1 MSMWQPGDEDTL
13 SFEATDIGGDPKNNV
28 YFTLDEH
35 SPEQALRLRFGTAE
49 TTLAA
54 DEALMLL
61 DWLGEREALLFALLQ
76 LQPTVAVSPR
86 EEGKT

>member
-1 MSMWQPGDEDTL
+1 MHMWQPGDEDTL

-35 SPEQALRLRFGTAE
+35 TPEQALRLRFGAAE

-54 DEALMLL
+54 DEALILL
-61 DWLGEREALLFALLQ
+61 RLAG
-76 LQPTVAVSPR
+76 
-86 EEGKT
+86 